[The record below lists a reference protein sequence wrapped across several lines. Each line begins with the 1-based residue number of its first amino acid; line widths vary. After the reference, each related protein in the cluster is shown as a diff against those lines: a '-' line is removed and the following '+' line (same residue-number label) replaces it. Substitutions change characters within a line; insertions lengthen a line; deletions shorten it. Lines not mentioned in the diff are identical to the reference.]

1 MFDTLAWS
9 EKKKKIGSEW
19 AVQPSHL
26 LLGSVAEVEAENCKF
41 GVITEMSRRR
51 KHLIQSH

>member
-1 MFDTLAWS
+1 MLDALAWS
-9 EKKKKIGSEW
+9 EKKRTGSEW